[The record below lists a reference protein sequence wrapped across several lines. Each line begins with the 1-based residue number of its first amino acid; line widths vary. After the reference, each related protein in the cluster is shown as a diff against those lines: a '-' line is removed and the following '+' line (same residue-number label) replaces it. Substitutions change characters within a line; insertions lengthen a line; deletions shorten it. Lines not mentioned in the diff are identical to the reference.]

1 MRSEDPEMAEH
12 RMVLGIYADEAA
24 ADAAVKSLMA

>member
-1 MRSEDPEMAEH
+1 MAEH